1 MTALA
6 GDLERGSLKP
16 PLSGRHLSK
25 YFLQDYHFLV
35 VLTSCQEKLALFG
48 ETLAKRQYHP
58 LALVDSVVSYGL
70 QAWNPERTLGVNPS
84 KG

>member
-1 MTALA
+1 MTTLA

-25 YFLQDYHFLV
+25 YFLQDYHFLA
-35 VLTSCQEKLALFG
+35 VLPSCQEQLALFG
-48 ETLAKRQYHP
+48 ETLAKGRHHP

-70 QAWNPERTLGVNPS
+70 QAWNPERTLGVNAS